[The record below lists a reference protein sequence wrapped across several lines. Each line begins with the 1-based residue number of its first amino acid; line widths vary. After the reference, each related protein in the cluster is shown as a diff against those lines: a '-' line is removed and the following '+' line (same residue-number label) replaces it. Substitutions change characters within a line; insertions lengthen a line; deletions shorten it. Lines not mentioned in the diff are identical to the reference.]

1 MADEA
6 SCGIALEVTAIR
18 PAGWKKEGPKRQWE
32 NEDLGRAGTVA
43 IFKKTP
49 PFWKSEPDFWPGFS
63 QLC

>member
-1 MADEA
+1 MADET

-32 NEDLGRAGTVA
+32 NEDLGRAGSVA

-49 PFWKSEPDFWPGFS
+49 PF
-63 QLC
+63 